1 MYTILYMTTSI
12 DGKTTRDADNV
23 DWVEVTDIERMDT
36 LMKECG
42 VMMMGSKTYESFGE
56 DLPNDQALQVVLTS
70 NPDYLKLSL
79 ENVIFTKGKPREVLE
94 KLDGDGF
101 AKVLL
106 AGGSTLNTSMMNE
119 DLIDEIRLIVKPLVI
134 GKGKPLFNDASE
146 IYKFELRD
154 VIKLKGNSVELRYTR
169 KL

>member
-1 MYTILYMTTSI
+1 MAISI
-12 DGKTTRDADNV
+12 DGKTTRDADNI
-23 DWVEVTDIERMDT
+23 DWVEVTDIERMDI

-79 ENVIFTKGKPREVLE
+79 ENVIFTKDKTREVLE
-94 KLDGDGF
+94 KLDRDGF
-101 AKVLL
+101 TKVLL
-106 AGGSTLNTSMMNE
+106 AGGSALNTSMMDE

-134 GKGKPLFNDASE
+134 GKGKPLFNDARE

-154 VIKLKGNSVELRYTR
+154 VIKLNGGSVELRYTR
-169 KL
+169 KF